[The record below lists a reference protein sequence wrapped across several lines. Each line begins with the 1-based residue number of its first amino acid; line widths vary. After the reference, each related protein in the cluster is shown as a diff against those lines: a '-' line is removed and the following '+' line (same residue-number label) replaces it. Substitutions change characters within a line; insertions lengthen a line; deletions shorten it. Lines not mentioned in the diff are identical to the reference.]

1 MSARDLAAKVR
12 EEMRL
17 LSLDEQARFPGMV
30 SSMRPSGRPPARSL
44 KPVVWENR
52 QSRLKQ
58 IFGDK
63 VLSGNLVLEER
74 ESCAY

>member
-17 LSLDEQARFPGMV
+17 LPVDEQARFLGMI
-30 SSMRPSGRPPARSL
+30 SSMRPAGILAVRPA
-44 KPVVWENR
+44 KPLAWENR
-52 QSRLKQ
+52 QKRLRQ

-63 VLSGNLVLEER
+63 VLSNNLVLEER
-74 ESCAY
+74 ESYTY

>member
-17 LSLDEQARFPGMV
+17 LSIDEQARFLGIV
-30 SSMRPSGRPPARSL
+30 SNMRPAGMPPARSS
-44 KPVVWENR
+44 KPLVWENR
-52 QSRLKQ
+52 KERIKQ

-63 VLSGNLVLEER
+63 VLAQNLILEER
-74 ESCAY
+74 ESYAY